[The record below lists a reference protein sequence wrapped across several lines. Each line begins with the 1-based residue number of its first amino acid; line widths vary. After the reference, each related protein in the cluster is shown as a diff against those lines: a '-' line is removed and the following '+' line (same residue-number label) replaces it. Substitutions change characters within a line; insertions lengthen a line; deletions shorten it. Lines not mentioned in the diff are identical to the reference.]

1 MYYNTIPDYVKE
13 RNSIIFYGDGPNDY
27 LTLPIPYGYNMFNNI
42 GMTIGE
48 LSTGQR
54 GIIDAG
60 VFLGMGALN
69 SFSPLGFGQGDNV
82 IERIG
87 LGFLPTALRFPVDLY
102 SNTSFTGNQIIREQY
117 PFGAPVPEWTLSF
130 RSPEVVKQLA
140 KYLNGLGGKGTE
152 NVSGPL
158 DFNPDPYAYLI
169 SAYTAG
175 LGKTVGQVANLGRIG
190 YEMAKRKVT
199 RLQNLDSSD
208 QFLDELFTMREE
220 DTVPIERK
228 DIPFLNILYGKENK
242 YYNYDVFT
250 ENINELGQYTREIEK
265 GETDAQGLNFVGVQQ
280 LNEVLKGTKKRLE
293 IIREAKQNAQKIED
307 YIDRINAIHQLTE
320 AELVE
325 ISQFNKAYYELR
337 GKYIDPRSRNAIT
350 NAIHERQN

>member
-1 MYYNTIPDYVKE
+1 
-13 RNSIIFYGDGPNDY
+13 
-27 LTLPIPYGYNMFNNI
+27 
-42 GMTIGE
+42 
-48 LSTGQR
+48 
-54 GIIDAG
+54 
-60 VFLGMGALN
+60 
-69 SFSPLGFGQGDNV
+69 
-82 IERIG
+82 
-87 LGFLPTALRFPVDLY
+87 
-102 SNTSFTGNQIIREQY
+102 
-117 PFGAPVPEWTLSF
+117 
-130 RSPEVVKQLA
+130 
-140 KYLNGLGGKGTE
+140 
-152 NVSGPL
+152 
-158 DFNPDPYAYLI
+158 
-169 SAYTAG
+169 
-175 LGKTVGQVANLGRIG
+175 
-190 YEMAKRKVT
+190 MAKRKVT